1 MPVSTDRAGSYKT
14 AYANKISS
22 HTAIFLQEISGR
34 NTEDILQDPSLQE
47 RYPIL
52 HKNGILYTQ
61 AFIKLQAGRQ
71 MPEWESWGIH
81 INTQTGNYLTA
92 DIPVRQIT
100 ALAECQD
107 IDYIHVGERAY
118 ILMDSARNKTH
129 VNEVYNGLSLPQAY
143 RGKDVIVGIIDIGF
157 DYTHP
162 NFYDT
167 AGQALR
173 IKRVWDQNNSGTAPN
188 GYNYGR
194 EFTTDSAMLA
204 AKYSHYSESHGSHVA
219 GIAAGSGCKD
229 TTPYRGVAPMSDI
242 VMVGTNM
249 YTTGIFDGICYIRNY
264 AQTVGKPCV
273 INMSI
278 GSHVGPHDGTSVFDQ
293 YCDALLQTPSTYACI
308 LVGAAGNEGDDSLH
322 LSINVATTVCSF
334 LDYGNIGS
342 KGSGYIDIWGD
353 TNASYSVMLCVYN
366 KNTATIVDSTL
377 WITPSSTS
385 ASWRY
390 ALYDNDTINPDSA
403 VITISSEIDAYNHK
417 PHVEMYVN
425 NSKQDDSIQLLM
437 LKIISNNASTIHAW
451 TNKGS
456 FVDKGLGAPFVAGNT
471 DYTTGEVGGSGNSIL
486 TVGAYTSKRSWTT
499 INNKSYYYPNATVN
513 DIASFS
519 SHGPTV
525 DGRHK
530 PDITAP
536 GQTLVSSVNHFHSS
550 YQASSSYVVKA
561 ISDNTTTWYYAT
573 MQGTSMATPATTGII
588 ALWLEAYPYLT
599 LDQIKVILQHTAVK
613 DSYYTN
619 ADIWG
624 RGKIDAYAG
633 LQFLLQQI
641 EKPAITA
648 SDTVRCEGD
657 TITLATRTGYA
668 SYQWSTGDTT
678 SYISVT
684 NTGLYAVRVVTSDG
698 FVSQWSDTIAVYFT
712 SAPLTPTI
720 ARQDSTLTSSANNGN
735 QWYYNNNPINGATGK
750 AYTATQPGT
759 YGVVV
764 TNNTGCSSAMAS
776 IVVDS
781 SVFAPQKP
789 TISPIGNVYTCPGD
803 SVTLTAPSG
812 YNYYLWTTG
821 QTTQQIMVSDT
832 GDYAVKVANKTGY
845 YSSWSDSIR
854 LHNYAQPATPVI
866 TANKNIL
873 TSSANSGNQWYYNR
887 QAISGATSQT
897 YTAAAP
903 GLYGV
908 MVTNSHG
915 CVSAMAEITLD
926 SSAFVPDKP
935 NVSPNGDLYVC
946 HGDSVTLTAP
956 SGYNYYMWTTGQT
969 TQQIKVSDTGDYAV
983 KVADK
988 TGYYSPWSDNVSL
1001 HNYAQ
1006 PATPVITANKN
1017 ILTSSES
1024 TGNQWYYNRQAISG
1038 ATSQTY
1044 TATDPG
1050 LYGVMVSNSHGC
1062 VSAMAEITLDSSAF
1076 IPDKPVVSPNG
1087 DLYVCPGDFV
1097 TLTAP
1102 AGYDAYVWSSGQT
1115 TPSITVSDTGAYQ
1128 VRVMR
1133 GGYYSPWSDAVQVY
1147 HYAKPARPVIS
1158 ADKAVLSSNYA
1169 DGNQW
1174 YYEHAIIAGATEQTY
1189 TANRTGWY
1197 ELLVTNQQGCTS
1209 DSAEIFV
1216 DVTIGIDETSLTGIK
1231 IYPNPAQDMIQIEGE
1246 AIEPSTRLQVYDMV
1260 GRMVNTME
1268 THYQNH
1274 RITLYPHL
1282 SNGVYILK
1290 IMAGDKE
1297 YAYRIVIAK

>member
-1 MPVSTDRAGSYKT
+1 MKRIYSLIVIFVLGARLYGQAPAENSHASDMSRKGETVHNAKL
-14 AYANKISS
+14 SS
-22 HTAIFLQEISGR
+22 HTAILLRETAEKTLEEIISDR
-34 NTEDILQDPSLQE
+34 SLQE
-47 RYPIL
+47 RYPFFN
-52 HKNGILYTQ
+52 KNGVLYTQ
-61 AFIKLQAGRQ
+61 AFIMLQAGRQ
-71 MPEWESWGIH
+71 MPEWEAWGVQV
-81 INTQTGNYLTA
+81 NTQTGTCLTA

-100 ALAECQD
+100 ALAECPD
-107 IDYIHVGERAY
+107 IEYIHVGERAN

-143 RGKDVIVGIIDIGF
+143 RGKDVVVGIIDIGF

-219 GIAAGSGCKD
+219 GIAAGSGSKD

-264 AQTVGKPCV
+264 AQSVGKPCV

-278 GSHVGPHDGTSVFDQ
+278 GSHVGPHDGTSTFDR
-293 YCDALLQTPSTYACI
+293 YCDALLQTPSAYACI

-322 LSINVATTVCSF
+322 LCVNSATTACTF

-342 KGSGYIDIWGD
+342 RGSGYIDIWGD

-366 KNTATIVDSTL
+366 KNTSSIVDSTL
-377 WITPSSTS
+377 WISPGNTS

-390 ALYDNDTINPDSA
+390 ALYDNDATNRDSA

-437 LKIISNNASTIHAW
+437 LKIISNNSAKIHAW
-451 TNKGS
+451 TNRGM
-456 FVDKGLGAPFVAGNT
+456 FTNKGLGTPFVAGNT
-471 DYTTGEVGGSGNSIL
+471 DYTTGEIGGSGNSIL
-486 TVGAYTSKRSWTT
+486 TVGAYTSKRNWVT

-513 DIASFS
+513 DIATFS
-519 SHGPTV
+519 SHGPSA

-530 PDITAP
+530 PDVTAP

-550 YQASSSYVVKA
+550 YQSSSSYVVKA
-561 ISDNTTTWYYAT
+561 VSNNTTTWYYAT

-599 LDQIKVILQHTAVK
+599 LDQIKIILQHTAVR

-619 ADIWG
+619 ADTWG
-624 RGKIDAYAG
+624 VGKIDAYAG
-633 LQFLLQQI
+633 LNYILSQTS
-641 EKPAITA
+641 KPMITA
-648 SDTVRCEGD
+648 SDTVRCAGD
-657 TITLATRTGYA
+657 TITLSTRTGFA

-698 FVSQWSDTIAVYFT
+698 FISQWSDTIAVYFT

-750 AYTATQPGT
+750 TYTATQPGT

-789 TISPIGNVYTCPGD
+789 SITPIGDVYTCQGNT
-803 SVTLTAPSG
+803 VTLTAPSG
-812 YNYYLWTTG
+812 YNCYLWSTG
-821 QTTQQIMVSDT
+821 QTTRQITVSDT
-832 GDYAVKVANKTGY
+832 GDYSVKVADKAGY
-845 YSSWSDSIR
+845 YSPWSDTAR
-854 LHNYAQPATPVI
+854 VHFYAAPPTPVI
-866 TANKNIL
+866 TADKNIL
-873 TSSANSGNQWYYNR
+873 TSNVSTGNQWYYNS
-887 QAISGATSQT
+887 QPISGATSQT
-897 YTAAAP
+897 YTATAP

-935 NVSPNGDLYVC
+935 N
-946 HGDSVTLTAP
+946 
-956 SGYNYYMWTTGQT
+956 
-969 TQQIKVSDTGDYAV
+969 
-983 KVADK
+983 
-988 TGYYSPWSDNVSL
+988 
-1001 HNYAQ
+1001 
-1006 PATPVITANKN
+1006 
-1017 ILTSSES
+1017 
-1024 TGNQWYYNRQAISG
+1024 
-1038 ATSQTY
+1038 
-1044 TATDPG
+1044 
-1050 LYGVMVSNSHGC
+1050 
-1062 VSAMAEITLDSSAF
+1062 
-1076 IPDKPVVSPNG
+1076 VSPNG

-1128 VRVMR
+1128 VKVMR
-1133 GGYYSPWSDAVQVY
+1133 AGYYSPWSDAVQVY
-1147 HYAKPARPVIS
+1147 HYAKPEKPVIS
-1158 ADKAVLSSNYA
+1158 ADKTVLSSNYA

-1174 YYEHAIIAGATEQTY
+1174 YFEHAIIAGATEQTY

-1216 DVTIGIDETSLTGIK
+1216 DVTIGIDETSLAGCIK
-1231 IYPNPAQDMIQIEGE
+1231 IYPNPAQNMIHIEGE
-1246 AIEPSTRLQVYDMV
+1246 AIQPDTRIQLYDIV
-1260 GRMVNTME
+1260 GRLVNTTE
-1268 THYQNH
+1268 IYRQDHH
-1274 RITLYPHL
+1274 VSICPDKL
-1282 SNGVYILK
+1282 SNGMYILK
-1290 IMAGDKE
+1290 ISASDRN
-1297 YAYRIVIAK
+1297 YTYRITIAQ

>member
-1 MPVSTDRAGSYKT
+1 MRKYLSTIILSVACSISLYAQMPVSTDRADSYKT

-61 AFIKLQAGRQ
+61 AFIMLQEGRQ
-71 MPEWESWGIH
+71 MPEWDLWGIH

-92 DIPVRQIT
+92 DIPVRQIS
-100 ALAECQD
+100 ALAECPD

-278 GSHVGPHDGTSVFDQ
+278 GGHVGPHDGTSVFDQ

-308 LVGAAGNEGDDSLH
+308 LVGAAGNEGEKKLH
-322 LSINVATTVCSF
+322 MSVNAATTVCSF
-334 LDYGNIGS
+334 LDYGSTGS

-366 KNTATIVDSTL
+366 KNTAAIVDSTL

-456 FVDKGLGAPFVAGNT
+456 FVDKGLGVPFVAGNT
-471 DYTTGEVGGSGNSIL
+471 DYTTGEIGGSGNSIL
-486 TVGAYTSKRSWTT
+486 TVGAYTSKRNWTT
-499 INNKSYYYPNATVN
+499 INNKSYYYSNATVN

-525 DGRHK
+525 DGRNK

-550 YQASSSYVVKA
+550 YQSSSSYVVKA
-561 ISDNTTTWYYAT
+561 VSNNSTTWYYAT
-573 MQGTSMATPATTGII
+573 MQGTSMATPTTTGII

-599 LDQIKVILQHTAVK
+599 LDQIKIILQHTAVK

-619 ADIWG
+619 ANIWG

-633 LQFLLQQI
+633 LQYLLQQL

-648 SDTVRCEGD
+648 SDTVRCAGD

-668 SYQWSTGDTT
+668 SYLWSTGDTT

-684 NTGLYAVRVVTSDG
+684 NSGLYAVRVVTSDG

-750 AYTATQPGT
+750 TYTATQPGT

-821 QTTQQIMVSDT
+821 QTTRQITVSDT
-832 GDYAVKVANKTGY
+832 GVYAVKVANKTGY
-845 YSSWSDSIR
+845 YSSWSDNVS

-866 TANKNIL
+866 TANKNTL

-897 YTAAAP
+897 YP

-915 CVSAMAEITLD
+915 CVSSMSEITLD
-926 SSAFVPDKP
+926 SSAFV
-935 NVSPNGDLYVC
+935 
-946 HGDSVTLTAP
+946 
-956 SGYNYYMWTTGQT
+956 
-969 TQQIKVSDTGDYAV
+969 
-983 KVADK
+983 
-988 TGYYSPWSDNVSL
+988 
-1001 HNYAQ
+1001 
-1006 PATPVITANKN
+1006 
-1017 ILTSSES
+1017 
-1024 TGNQWYYNRQAISG
+1024 
-1038 ATSQTY
+1038 
-1044 TATDPG
+1044 
-1050 LYGVMVSNSHGC
+1050 
-1062 VSAMAEITLDSSAF
+1062 
-1076 IPDKPVVSPNG
+1076 PDKPVVSPNG
-1087 DLYVCPGDFV
+1087 DLYVCHGDSV

-1133 GGYYSPWSDAVQVY
+1133 AGYYSPWSDAVHVF
-1147 HYAKPARPVIS
+1147 HYANPARPVIS

-1231 IYPNPAQDMIQIEGE
+1231 IYPNPAQNMIQIEGE